1 MNSSKQANNTFYTM
15 EPPFNNS
22 KGGGRRG
29 AHGPPFLIALN
40 NEHQRGSH
48 QRDLVL
54 RLGERPVA
62 PSGDSSYHYQDVN
75 SSKQA
80 NNTFCTMEQTFNNS
94 KGNRSTH
101 IIAYDFPQVWI
112 GYDDIRSEF
121 LIPRSRERVPELI
134 DFPFNATEIV
144 SNVSIIPE
152 FSPYDHLFDN
162 VTRNLLN
169 GFFALICIFGLV
181 GNGATI
187 YLLAFSIKRNP
198 FTTFILNLSIADF
211 GVITSLVVSA
221 IFVSVFTLSRRTYV
235 VNAFFLL
242 FFEFFSFTYSASQF
256 LLTAISL
263 DRCVAVLFPLW
274 HRCHRPPYLS
284 TLVCSLIWILSFL
297 LSALHFILH
306 QTRTYGS
313 SPVLYQLIVNGLLCT
328 PLMVASTVILWIHMR
343 SMSQR
348 NQRKLLTTILLALLF
363 FLLLSLPLNVFYAIE
378 HFHSP
383 NLLLMTFGIG
393 CATLNSSINPL
404 LYFLV
409 GRKKGGK
416 GQTRASY
423 KVALQRV
430 FKNEKSSPEDHE
442 TTNESQL

>member
-1 MNSSKQANNTFYTM
+1 MRHGFQTDELYSRIGLAKVFKHTCT
-15 EPPFNNS
+15 
-22 KGGGRRG
+22 RR
-29 AHGPPFLIALN
+29 P
-40 NEHQRGSH
+40 
-48 QRDLVL
+48 
-54 RLGERPVA
+54 
-62 PSGDSSYHYQDVN
+62 GDSNGPQPGNTDESLDSYGRIQ
-75 SSKQA
+75 
-80 NNTFCTMEQTFNNS
+80 
-94 KGNRSTH
+94 
-101 IIAYDFPQVWI
+101 
-112 GYDDIRSEF
+112 SEF
-121 LIPRSRERVPELI
+121 LIP
-134 DFPFNATEIV
+134 
-144 SNVSIIPE
+144 E
-152 FSPYDHLFDN
+152 FFSYDQLFDN
-162 VTRNLLN
+162 VTQNLLN
-169 GFFALICIFGLV
+169 GFIAVICIFGLV
-181 GNGATI
+181 GNGTTI

-211 GVITSLVVSA
+211 GVSTSLVISA
-221 IFVSVFTLSRRTYV
+221 IFGSVFTLSHRKYV

-242 FFEFFSFTYSASQF
+242 FVEFFSFTYSASQF

-274 HRCHRPPYLS
+274 HRCHRPPYFP

-306 QTRTYGS
+306 QTKSFGS

-328 PLMVASTVILWIHMR
+328 PLMVVSTVILGIHMR
-343 SMSQR
+343 SKSQR

-363 FLLLSLPLNVFYAIE
+363 FLLLSLPLNVFYVID

-383 NLLLMTFGIG
+383 NIVLMTIGIV

-430 FKNEKSSPEDHE
+430 FKNEKSSPEHQE
-442 TTNESQL
+442 ATKESQL

>member
-1 MNSSKQANNTFYTM
+1 
-15 EPPFNNS
+15 
-22 KGGGRRG
+22 
-29 AHGPPFLIALN
+29 
-40 NEHQRGSH
+40 
-48 QRDLVL
+48 
-54 RLGERPVA
+54 
-62 PSGDSSYHYQDVN
+62 
-75 SSKQA
+75 
-80 NNTFCTMEQTFNNS
+80 MEQQFNYS
-94 KGNRSTH
+94 EEE
-101 IIAYDFPQVWI
+101 DFLETMLGSGGSSQASGKRIPQVWSV
-112 GYDDIRSEF
+112 YNDIWS
-121 LIPRSRERVPELI
+121 ERVIYVSPEHVPESI
-134 DFPFNATEIV
+134 DFLFNATEIA
-144 SNVSIIPE
+144 SNISIIPE

-169 GFFALICIFGLV
+169 GFIALICLLGLL

-211 GVITSLVVSA
+211 GVITSLIISA
-221 IFVSVFTLSRRTYV
+221 IFVSVFTLNQRTYV

-284 TLVCSLIWILSFL
+284 TLVCSLIWFLSFL

-306 QTRTYGS
+306 QTRAFRS

-328 PLMVASTVILWIHMR
+328 PLMVVSTVILWIHMR
-343 SMSQR
+343 SKSQR

-363 FLLLSLPLNVFYAIE
+363 FLLLSLPMNVFYVIE

-383 NLLLMTFGIG
+383 NLLLMTIAIA
-393 CATLNSSINPL
+393 CATVNSSINPL

-430 FKNEKSSPEDHE
+430 FRNEKTSPEDHE
-442 TTNESQL
+442 TTEESQL